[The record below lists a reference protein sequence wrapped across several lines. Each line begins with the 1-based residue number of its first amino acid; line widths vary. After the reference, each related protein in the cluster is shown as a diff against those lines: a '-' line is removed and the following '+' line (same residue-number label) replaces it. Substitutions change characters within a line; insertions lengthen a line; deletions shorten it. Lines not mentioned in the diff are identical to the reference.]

1 MYEFL
6 FIQANFAAGKIINMR
21 IVRFLRDWTL
31 IISIVAGIAAYFIY
45 VNISFLSGT
54 RAFAHRT
61 IGILQPLL
69 IFAMLFLTFCKV
81 NPRKLRFRMWH
92 LWLLLIQ

>member
-1 MYEFL
+1 MMQMYEFL

-45 VNISFLSGT
+45 TGGY
-54 RAFAHRT
+54 FA
-61 IGILQPLL
+61 L
-69 IFAMLFLTFCKV
+69 
-81 NPRKLRFRMWH
+81 
-92 LWLLLIQ
+92 